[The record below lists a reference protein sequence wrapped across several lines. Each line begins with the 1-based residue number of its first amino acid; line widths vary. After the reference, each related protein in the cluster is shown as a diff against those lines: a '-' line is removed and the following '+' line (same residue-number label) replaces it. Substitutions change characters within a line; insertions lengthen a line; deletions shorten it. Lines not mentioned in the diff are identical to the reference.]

1 MLNFAVANLQS
12 HLWLAIQQQSTNF
25 CTLLRR
31 YVYPLA
37 NVVQKHDILLFY
49 ALKKN
54 NFNAHLARV

>member
-12 HLWLAIQQQSTNF
+12 HLCLAIQQQSTNF

-49 ALKKN
+49 ALKKY